1 MADIDRTTSDEK
13 LLKLIEGSAK
23 KPAQKVGIKQK
34 AQRKISFNFKS
45 FPKPELNILN
55 KGLLA
60 ICGLL
65 TIIVFYNLVA
75 GVKIMDA
82 ELFLPAQKVDA
93 SSSKFSI
100 QERGG
105 FLSREEY
112 LAEIQ
117 KRNAFLPSGLR
128 EGVSEGIS
136 PTVSELVKDLVLV
149 GIIWSKNPEVMIES
163 TKEARTMLLKKGDTF
178 SAEQIK
184 VKEITRNSVILEINV
199 SGGVTEYE
207 LR

>member
-1 MADIDRTTSDEK
+1 MAEIDKTTSDEK
-13 LLKLIEGSAK
+13 LLKLIEGTAK
-23 KPAQKVGIKQK
+23 KPVQKVGIKQK
-34 AQRKISFNFKS
+34 AQRKIPLSFKS
-45 FPKPELNILN
+45 FPKPELHILN

-93 SSSKFSI
+93 SASKFSI

-128 EGVSEGIS
+128 ESIKEGMS
-136 PTVSELVKDLVLV
+136 PTLSELVKDLVLV

-178 SAEQIK
+178 NAEQIK

-199 SGGVTEYE
+199 SGEITEYE